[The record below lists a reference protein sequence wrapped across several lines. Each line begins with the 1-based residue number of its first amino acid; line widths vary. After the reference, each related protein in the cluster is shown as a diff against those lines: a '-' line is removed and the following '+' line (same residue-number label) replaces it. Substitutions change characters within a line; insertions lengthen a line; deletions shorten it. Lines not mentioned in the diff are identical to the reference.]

1 MVTMSDM
8 TDVGYNV
15 GTMGPLSVAHS
26 QSLIT
31 FDPQQAALANFAKT
45 PQSPP
50 VSVNA
55 WTSLYDQIDKGR
67 IIGNVVI

>member
-1 MVTMSDM
+1 MKYMADPS
-8 TDVGYNV
+8 YNV
-15 GTMGPLSVAHS
+15 GTNGPISMARS

-31 FDPQQAALANFAKT
+31 FDTQQAAMVNFA
-45 PQSPP
+45 QSPAPPP

-55 WTSLYDQIDKGR
+55 WTGLYDQFEKGR

>member
-1 MVTMSDM
+1 MIFMSDL

-15 GTMGPLSVAHS
+15 GTMGPISMANS

-45 PQSPP
+45 PQGPP

-55 WTSLYDQIDKGR
+55 WTALYDQIDKGR

>member
-1 MVTMSDM
+1 METMSL
-8 TDVGYNV
+8 TDVSFNI
-15 GTMGPLSVAHS
+15 GTGGPISVAHS

-31 FDPQQAALANFAKT
+31 FDPQQAALDSYAEKPMTA
-45 PQSPP
+45 PP

-55 WTSLYDQIDKGR
+55 WTNLYDQIEKGR